1 MRKSTAA
8 SLLAVLA
15 LALVL
20 RLSPLTRFVYF
31 GSDVGEYFRIS
42 KGLLETGH
50 IALPYAGWGVT
61 YPYFPGMFFL
71 VAGASFG
78 GLELSG
84 SLDLVVPVLGA
95 LIPALVFLLTVRVL
109 HEDKA
114 GLLAAAL
121 VAVAMPH
128 AFPPAH
134 AIPAPVGEFLAVAI
148 LLLWLRLPRD
158 RKTWAVLVPLTPA
171 PVVHHQSPAHFL
183 FAML

>member
-1 MRKSTAA
+1 MRNSTAS

-31 GSDVGEYFRIS
+31 GSDIGEYFRIS

-50 IALPYAGWGVT
+50 IALPYTGWGVT

-71 VAGASFG
+71 VTGASFG

-84 SLDLVVPVLGA
+84 SLDLVVPSLGA
-95 LIPALVFLLTVRVL
+95 VIPAIVFLLAVRVL
-109 HEDKA
+109 HEDKGA
-114 GLLAAAL
+114 LIAAVF

-128 AFPPAH
+128 AFQTAH
-134 AIPAPVGEFLAVAI
+134 PIPGTVGELLAVSA

-158 RKTWAVLVPLTPA
+158 PRVWVLLLPITLALVAT
-171 PVVHHQSPAHFL
+171 HHLS
-183 FAML
+183 